1 MFSRDRFLP
10 AMLGRAHQKPVWPE
24 PGLLL
29 TRRWREMD
37 SNYRYRIR
45 NNPFGCPRSV
55 PQFAFR
61 NKNRL
66 FRAGDR
72 WFESISL
79 QQRVRRNRWLGN
91 ACGAGAMLHG
101 APTVHPGMAASRPLR
116 ERRLFLTDVKE
127 RCCCPYPAVARR
139 RTQRLQSRPPQRRAD
154 DKGGKDRDA
163 SWARGVSRLKSHTT
177 RGDAER

>member
-1 MFSRDRFLP
+1 M
-10 AMLGRAHQKPVWPE
+10 
-24 PGLLL
+24 
-29 TRRWREMD
+29 TRRYRSPPPEQFVADSPLEEDEFEPPVPLGSNTSVSTGFAGWR
-37 SNYRYRIR
+37 
-45 NNPFGCPRSV
+45 GGRS
-55 PQFAFR
+55 
-61 NKNRL
+61 L
-66 FRAGDR
+66 FRKAPRLRLRGDR
-72 WFESISL
+72 QFESVFL

-91 ACGAGAMLHG
+91 ACGAGTMLHG

>member
-1 MFSRDRFLP
+1 MY
-10 AMLGRAHQKPVWPE
+10 GRAAFPDSDSSLSRACQLILTEEKGSGGSISVVLYPVPFHQ
-24 PGLLL
+24 
-29 TRRWREMD
+29 
-37 SNYRYRIR
+37 
-45 NNPFGCPRSV
+45 
-55 PQFAFR
+55 
-61 NKNRL
+61 
-66 FRAGDR
+66 GDQR
-72 WFESISL
+72 FESSSL

-91 ACGAGAMLHG
+91 ACGAGTMLHG
-101 APTVHPGMAASRPLR
+101 ASTVHPGMAASRPLR